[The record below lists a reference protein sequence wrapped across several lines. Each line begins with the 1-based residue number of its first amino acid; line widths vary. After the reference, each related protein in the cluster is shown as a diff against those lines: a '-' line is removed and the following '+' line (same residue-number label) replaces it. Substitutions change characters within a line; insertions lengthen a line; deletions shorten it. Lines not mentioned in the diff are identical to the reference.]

1 MNLNNISMIN
11 LGGVGSCTLS
21 TVLRRLNNP
30 CYPYDNN
37 LTYQSAVI
45 NSILH
50 LSPLFIFNE
59 KYYLLPPLTA
69 HKAIRNDNNTAFDIH
84 YFKNDFNKDVF
95 KVSSMYNR
103 RLTRLID
110 KLNST
115 DNKLLVRMMHHI
127 DSHHPE
133 INGNKEKD
141 NIKNWITFYDEIN
154 FKYPNIKLIL
164 ISKQDNEVYSKNIKN
179 GIYLIND
186 KDIFDNTHDKLYFFL
201 KDIEYENI

>member
-1 MNLNNISMIN
+1 MSK
-11 LGGVGSCTLS
+11 GVK
-21 TVLRRLNNP
+21 RLNNP

-84 YFKNDFNKDVF
+84 YFKNNFDEDVS

-103 RLTRLID
+103 RLTRLIE
-110 KLNST
+110 KLNSS
-115 DNKLLVRMMHHI
+115 DNKILVRMMHHV

-133 INGNKEKD
+133 LNGNKSEKD
-141 NIKNWITFYDEIN
+141 NIKKWITFYDEIN
-154 FKYPNIKLIL
+154 SKYSNIKLIL
-164 ISKQDNEVYSKNIKN
+164 ISNQDNEIYSKSIK
-179 GIYLIND
+179 ND
-186 KDIFDNTHDKLYFFL
+186 KDIFNNKYDKLFL
-201 KDIEYENI
+201 FLRDIQYENI